1 MTPKE
6 SEGGVFVTTKDIYD
20 EVTGMR
26 GDLKEAVTLLRD
38 TIKDVNDHEKRI
50 RFIEKCLYA
59 LPVSLFIAIAGLVDK
74 IPHIGK

>member
-1 MTPKE
+1 MAPKE

-26 GDLKEAVTLLRD
+26 SDLQEAVTLLRD

-59 LPVSLFIAIAGLVDK
+59 IPASVIIALASFADHF
-74 IPHIGK
+74 PHFGK